1 MENIFKMTG
10 GVLNRYKLDIPSCP
24 YPLDVERFD
33 GLEQMSALYHYTI
46 RFTSSHPELTA
57 EMMLSKTA
65 TLSIGV
71 GELFNSTVGKIVHGV
86 VTNFRRLIG
95 SRDQVTYEII
105 LEPFISLLDKQFR
118 THRFF
123 VNKSVPEVVA
133 QILGEHGLK
142 GWEYEFKLKQTYP
155 KREQINQY
163 QESDLEFIERLL
175 AEVGIFYFFTLQP
188 DTQTEVVHFADKQR
202 AWTFGKKLPLNSPS
216 GENDNA
222 ADSVWGVQVWH
233 NVVER
238 SVTASDYNHREA
250 QSVLM
255 SVPADMT
262 RGDGEGNTYGDVY
275 HYRPR
280 HLERGDKIT
289 PPAETGNFWARLE
302 HERFLSTQT
311 TVTGSST
318 DHTLGPAQVLT
329 ITEMAIP
336 PTLPRETEN
345 GVVIIRT
352 GYYASRKNALKV
364 AWVAIPY
371 YENRCWRPAAKKR
384 PVVSG
389 TLTARVT
396 SAKDNDIYAW
406 QDASGMYRVKFD
418 ADRDDK
424 RQGMESMPVRFAK
437 PYGGD
442 KYGFHFPLI
451 QGTEVAI
458 AFHEGDPDR
467 PYIAHALH
475 DSRHVDHVTE
485 ANSTR
490 NVIRT
495 AGLNKLRM
503 EDKRGEEH
511 IKLSTEFG
519 GKTQLNLGHNVDA
532 SRELRGEGAELRTD
546 RHVSIRGGAGVF
558 ITADKQPFAGD
569 KMLSMQEAIAQL
581 ENALSIARSMSDAAE
596 TAQALPADIQSQVKL
611 TDALKDLVQ
620 PGMVL
625 NAPEGV
631 SITSPQAVRMASG
644 SASVGIMSQQNT
656 DISALKR
663 FTVAAGE
670 AVSMLARKAGMKLFA
685 AKGKVEIQAQ
695 DDALDAI
702 AKKDVTVTSTEGR
715 VEITAAKDVVLK
727 NLDGSFIQ
735 LQGKNIILGCEGNI
749 LWKCANAQKM
759 GSVSMSSVMP
769 QFPSG
774 YSGKFTAS
782 SDAGVPVA
790 AAAYMLTSSNGQKL
804 FGRTDEN
811 GETVPVYSSNP
822 NEPFEVEMIQSDYWY
837 DSENIVERVHCSS
850 FSDMSFQDDGCQC
863 SDCEGNKS
871 A

>member
-1 MENIFKMTG
+1 MSLTDTLNQVVNTVTG
-10 GVLNRYKLDIPSCP
+10 KTLNRYRLDIPSCTADI
-24 YPLDVERFD
+24 DVEDFS
-33 GLEQMSALYHYTI
+33 GSEVMSALYRYTI
-46 RFTSSHPELTA
+46 TFTSSDKNIDARQLLGQPAILTMGGGSLLSLTA
-57 EMMLSKTA
+57 CK
-65 TLSIGV
+65 V
-71 GELFNSTVGKIVHGV
+71 VHGV
-86 VTNFRRLIG
+86 ITRFERTGG
-95 SRDQVTYEII
+95 SADEARYGIV
-105 LEPFISLLDKQFR
+105 LEPFLALLGNQFR

-123 VNKSVPEVVA
+123 VNKSVPDVVTEVL
-133 QILGEHGLK
+133 QEHGLK
-142 GWEYEFKLKQTYP
+142 GWEYTFTLKADYP

-163 QESDLEFIERLL
+163 QESDLAFIERLL
-175 AEVGIFYFFTLQP
+175 AEVGIFFFFTLQP
-188 DTQTEVVHFADKQR
+188 DTRTEVVHFADKQS
-202 AWTFGKKLPLNSPS
+202 AWAFGKTLPLNSPS
-216 GENDNA
+216 GTNDNG

-233 NVVER
+233 RVAER
-238 SVTASDYNHREA
+238 SVTAGDYNPREA
-250 QSVLM
+250 QNILT

-262 RGDGEGNTYGDVY
+262 RGDSEGNLYGDVY

-280 HLERGDKIT
+280 HLERGDKID
-289 PPAETGNFWARLE
+289 PAAETGNFWARLE
-302 HERFLSTQT
+302 HERFLSTRT
-311 TVTGSST
+311 RVTGYST
-318 DHTLGPAQVLT
+318 DQTLGPAQVLT
-329 ITEMAIP
+329 ITETVVP

-345 GVVIIRT
+345 GLIIISAS
-352 GYYASRKNALKV
+352 YSASRKNALKV
-364 AWVAIPY
+364 EWAAMPY
-371 YENRCWRPAAKKR
+371 YENRCWRPAEKKR

-389 TLTARVT
+389 TLMARVT

-467 PYIAHALH
+467 PYIAHAMH

-485 ANSTR
+485 DNSTR

-511 IKLSTEFG
+511 VKLSTEYG

-569 KMLSMQEAIAQL
+569 KMLSMQETIAQL

-596 TAQALPADIQSQVKL
+596 AAQALPADIQSQVKL
-611 TDALKDLVQ
+611 TDALKDLAQ

-759 GSVSMSSVMP
+759 SAASSTSSVP
-769 QFPSG
+769 DFLGG
-774 YSGKFTAS
+774 YSEYFVAHDDKTGQITPNTRYRITTGKGVVYSGVTDSEGKTAEIFTAL
-782 SDAGVPVA
+782 SD
-790 AAAYMLTSSNGQKL
+790 QIK
-804 FGRTDEN
+804 
-811 GETVPVYSSNP
+811 
-822 NEPFEVEMIQSDYWY
+822 VEL
-837 DSENIVERVHCSS
+837 
-850 FSDMSFQDDGCQC
+850 G
-863 SDCEGNKS
+863 
-871 A
+871 

>member
-188 DTQTEVVHFADKQR
+188 DTQTEVVHFADKQS

-702 AKKDVTVTSTEGR
+702 AKKDVTVTRTEGR